1 LSLGQR
7 GPCMVHE
14 LKCSAWASGRGCPSI
29 LGASTTETYF
39 QWSYTYLYYLN
50 IYPVIKMV
58 IYLYY
63 IEK

>member
-1 LSLGQR
+1 LSLGRR

-39 QWSYTYLYYLN
+39 Q
-50 IYPVIKMV
+50 
-58 IYLYY
+58 
-63 IEK
+63 